1 MNINEIKD
9 AIQKAKSPE
18 WFKKIK
24 LSINYPSVNAEHNL
38 EGFSSI
44 YIYFQQQKE
53 GWDSLK
59 GNIPS
64 ILNTS
69 ATYFNEILNQL
80 KRIVTNAEV
89 LEESQI
95 SQSWNNVHNAV
106 HSLELKNV
114 FTYDSPETEYII
126 DLNGKLPDYVNDV
139 FNFFTAQNQNIDPN
153 TKKRF
158 IAYLLAYEFL
168 QKDHTKITERRN
180 KEKASISKIRND
192 FKKYLNDSEVQ
203 LNNFLND
210 SKTKNE
216 KFAEQIDN
224 LKIAKEETFD
234 NWYKEATEKHQKL
247 VDDTTVHR
255 GELESTYM
263 EHLRLKGPAEY
274 WKKRSIELKK
284 QGWNSLYWLIGLVF
298 LGTGLLFALL
308 LLIPGDALANIFK
321 TTGSAIKWSVIFI
334 TFISFMA
341 YGIGLLSKI
350 TFSAFH
356 LARDAEERE
365 QLTYL
370 YLSLKKDGNVDEKDR
385 QLVLQSLFSRADTG
399 LLKDDASPTMPGAT
413 GFINRFISQK
423 D

>member
-1 MNINEIKD
+1 MNINELKA
-9 AIQKAKSPE
+9 AILKAKSPE
-18 WFKKIK
+18 WFEKIK
-24 LSINYPSVNAEHNL
+24 LPISYPSVNAVHNL
-38 EGFSSI
+38 EGYSSI

-53 GWDSLK
+53 GWNSLK
-59 GNIPS
+59 ENIPNV
-64 ILNTS
+64 LNTS
-69 ATYFNEILNQL
+69 VKYFNEVVNQL
-80 KRIVTNAEV
+80 NRIITNAEV
-89 LEESQI
+89 WEEPQI
-95 SQSWNNVHNAV
+95 NQNWNNVNNAV
-106 HSLELKNV
+106 HSIDLKNV
-114 FTYDSPETEYII
+114 FTFDSPETEFLI

-139 FNFFTAQNQNIDPN
+139 FNFFTTQNQNIDPN

-158 IAYLLAYEFL
+158 TAYLLAYEFI
-168 QKDHTKITERRN
+168 QRDRTKITERREA
-180 KEKASISKIRND
+180 EKASISRIRND

-203 LNNFLND
+203 LNNFLKD

-224 LKIAKEETFD
+224 LKLAKEETFD
-234 NWYKEATEKHQKL
+234 NWYKEASEKHQKL
-247 VDDTTVHR
+247 VDDTTIHR
-255 GELESTYM
+255 GELESTYR

-284 QGWNSLYWLIGLVF
+284 QGWNSLYWLIGLVL
-298 LGTGLLFALL
+298 LGIGLLFALL
-308 LLIPGDALANIFK
+308 LLIPGDSLANIFK

-399 LLKDDASPTMPGAT
+399 LLKDDASPTMPGAS